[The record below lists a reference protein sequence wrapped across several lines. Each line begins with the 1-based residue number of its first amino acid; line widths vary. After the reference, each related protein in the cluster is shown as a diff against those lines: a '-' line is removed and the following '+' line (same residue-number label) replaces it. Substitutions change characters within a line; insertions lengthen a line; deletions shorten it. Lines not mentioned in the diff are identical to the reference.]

1 MMAGMIRCRLPLLRS
16 TLAILMV
23 LSLTLVLVHWHQEKP
38 GQDCGLC
45 YAHQMSGL
53 HAATGPLL
61 TIPKVSEWRRANS
74 QQILESSAFV
84 PAHPGRAPP
93 KSLSSIFG

>member
-1 MMAGMIRCRLPLLRS
+1 MMAGMIRRRLPLLRS

-23 LSLTLVLVHWHQEKP
+23 LSLTLVLVHWHQERP

-45 YAHQMSGL
+45 YAHQMPGL
-53 HAATGPLL
+53 DGAAGPLL
-61 TIPKVSEWRRANS
+61 AIPEVSECPSANFES
-74 QQILESSAFV
+74 VLESSAFV

-93 KSLSSIFG
+93 LSLS